1 MRTGG
6 VSRLFDFCGTL
17 TSLKEGYAN
26 FILKEKKLSFF
37 FFFFNLILMY
47 SDILIEIKICFS
59 RENKNINRN
68 TMSRPKTKEHNKQG
82 INKNSSK
89 KHQIIKL

>member
-1 MRTGG
+1 
-6 VSRLFDFCGTL
+6 
-17 TSLKEGYAN
+17 
-26 FILKEKKLSFF
+26 
-37 FFFFNLILMY
+37 MY

-68 TMSRPKTKEHNKQG
+68 TMSRQKQKNTT
-82 INKNSSK
+82 INKELIKTAAK